1 MILERGA
8 YVLRV
13 AVQVM
18 PGEANKGLFIDL
30 KAPSPGAGE
39 VSPILDLTVDTYLV
53 SIICTRNI
61 NLHIRR
67 HKSMVSSRVLS
78 TGRCVIFRFC
88 VGEADD
94 LGSVRCG

>member
-39 VSPILDLTVDTYLV
+39 VSSNTGPDGG
-53 SIICTRNI
+53 
-61 NLHIRR
+61 H
-67 HKSMVSSRVLS
+67 VLS
-78 TGRCVIFRFC
+78 VNH
-88 VGEADD
+88 
-94 LGSVRCG
+94 LH